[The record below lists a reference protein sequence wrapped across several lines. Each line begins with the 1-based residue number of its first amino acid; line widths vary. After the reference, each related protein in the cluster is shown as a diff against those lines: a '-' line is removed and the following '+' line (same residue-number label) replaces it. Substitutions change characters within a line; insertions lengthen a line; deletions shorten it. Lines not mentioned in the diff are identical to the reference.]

1 MFMKL
6 FETNRTASN
15 LRGLFL
21 NVEINFKDLLFELD
35 AFFISVLESEKK
47 ATSEPE
53 IKAELM
59 TKNMI
64 SKILI
69 TKS

>member
-1 MFMKL
+1 MKL

-59 TKNMI
+59 TKNVI

>member
-1 MFMKL
+1 MKL

>member
-1 MFMKL
+1 MKL
-6 FETNRTASN
+6 FETNRTASS
-15 LRGLFL
+15 LLGLFL
-21 NVEINFKDLLFELD
+21 SVEINFKDLLFELA
-35 AFFISVLESEKK
+35 AFFIFVLESEKK
-47 ATSEPE
+47 ATSEPD

>member
-59 TKNMI
+59 TKNVI